1 MNNIKEMIE
10 NTMNFLGTSAGVTII
25 VLLCI
30 VVVES
35 LIIWLLIWIIK
46 NQFNKNSRENNQQ
59 VKGGAVKNEI

>member
-10 NTMNFLGTSAGVTII
+10 NTMNFLGTSAGVTIL

-35 LIIWLLIWIIK
+35 LIIWLLIWIVK
-46 NQFNKNSRENNQQ
+46 NQFNKKSEGSNQQ
-59 VKGGAVKNEI
+59 VKGGIQ